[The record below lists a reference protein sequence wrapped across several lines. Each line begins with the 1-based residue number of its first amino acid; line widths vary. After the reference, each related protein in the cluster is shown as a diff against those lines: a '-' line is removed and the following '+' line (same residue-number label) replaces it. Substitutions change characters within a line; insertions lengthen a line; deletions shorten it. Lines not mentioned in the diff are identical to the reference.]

1 MGLALGRATSGQH
14 RPHPRALGLLAVA
27 VLVMAVLAVACAV
40 DSSGVIRAADDDDP
54 AVSSDDV
61 ELATGECTDLLAR
74 LQDGAVE
81 LVGPNGFIGA
91 ASQQNQFGPFFRGGF
106 FEDFG
111 FGVGGQAGTVSV
123 GESAVSVGDH
133 LAVVEGG
140 RLYLFGDDG
149 QVSGSVWLDA
159 LPEARFPTPQ
169 TGLLARENEVVA
181 ISPAVSLRDEAGDPY
196 AATVIQRVDIS
207 DVGEPVIIE
216 RLSVRGEV
224 AGTTD
229 EGDAAHVAIA
239 VPPPALD
246 FLYASTAGGEDA
258 ATEYNQKLLGLTEL
272 EDWLGGYELTVN
284 DADRG
289 PTTTTGL
296 LGGCDVVAAEGADA
310 ALGATVLIDLGT
322 DGGLADLAAT
332 TVLGQGRVTFG
343 TDAIYVLSPRSH
355 AIGFSDPGRQGSPR
369 VVISRIVE
377 GDDGMSIDGIG
388 IMAGSLSSLPTKA
401 ISDDHL
407 MVFTNTFDN
416 FGNGGYQ
423 AASLETVDGE
433 IRQVDK
439 IDLPVQPWD
448 TLTLHAVGGELLVS
462 GQQGSALVDVS
473 DPVDLSVVGVEARW
487 EGGNFVGPP
496 QLAPYT
502 DRAVLS
508 IDPGPV
514 VREFGGIDNF
524 IANMAFGEFGF
535 GWEPW
540 NELQE
545 TVSVSIVEGHPLNGD
560 VVASFEASAFAL
572 WSIASD
578 AEAGEVITG
587 VIGLRTEDDELFD
600 GVLVLRQEGAQLVE
614 IARWPLDAPA
624 PEDFGATECEKVD
637 IQGNLLDI
645 MGLWNQTALR
655 CDDGA
660 PGGMVGHVC
669 TALTIPEISAQDLQN
684 WFGFDNPDAM
694 QDLDDLR
701 AQAAAGSAFQAC
713 QPRAAGVP
721 RVARGLVEDTEGT
734 GRWLV
739 AADSVHR
746 VGGSGAI
753 VGSALI
759 EPPYTS

>member
-1 MGLALGRATSGQH
+1 MGLARGRAPSGRQRH
-14 RPHPRALGLLAVA
+14 RPLAFGLVAVA
-27 VLVMAVLAVACAV
+27 VLVMAVLAAACAV
-40 DSSGVIRAADDDDP
+40 DSSGVIRAADDDVP
-54 AVSSDDV
+54 AGSSDDG
-61 ELATGECTDLLAR
+61 ELATGECAELLTR

-81 LVGPNGFIGA
+81 LVGPNGFIGV
-91 ASQQNQFGPFFRGGF
+91 SPQQNQFGPFFRGGF
-106 FEDFG
+106 IEDFG
-111 FGVGGQAGTVSV
+111 FGFGGQSGTVSV

-133 LAVVEGG
+133 LAIAEGG

-159 LPEARFPTPQ
+159 LSEARFPTPQ
-169 TGLLARENEVVA
+169 TGLLARDDEVVA
-181 ISPAVSLRDEAGDPY
+181 ISPAVSLLDEAGDPY
-196 AATVIQRVDIS
+196 TATVIQRIDVS
-207 DVGEPVIIE
+207 DVGEPAIIE

-229 EGDAAHVAIA
+229 GAGAARVAIA

-246 FLYASTAGGEDA
+246 FLFASTAGGEDA
-258 ATEYNQKLLGLTEL
+258 ATEHNQELLGLTEL

-284 DADRG
+284 DADSG

-296 LGGCDVVAAEGADA
+296 LGGCDVVSAAGADA

-332 TVLGQGRVTFG
+332 TVLGQGQVTFG
-343 TDAIYVLSPRSH
+343 ADATYVLSPRSH
-355 AIGFSDPGRQGSPR
+355 AIGFSDPGRPGSPR

-388 IMAGSLSSLPTKA
+388 IVAGSISTLPTTA

-407 MVFTNTFDN
+407 MVFTNSFDN

-423 AASLETVDGE
+423 AASLETIDGE

-439 IDLPVQPWD
+439 IDLPVQPWE
-448 TLTLHAVGGELLVS
+448 TLTLHAVGRELLIS
-462 GQQGSALVDVS
+462 GQQGAALVDVS
-473 DPVDLSVVGVEARW
+473 DPGDLSVIGVESRW
-487 EGGNFVGPP
+487 EGDNFVGPP

-508 IDPGPV
+508 VDPGPV

-524 IANMAFGEFGF
+524 IENMAFGEFGF

-540 NELQE
+540 NDLQE
-545 TVSVSIVEGHPLNGD
+545 TVSVSIVEGHPLNGE
-560 VVASFEASAFAL
+560 VVASYEASAFAL
-572 WSIASD
+572 WAIASD
-578 AEAGEVITG
+578 AEAGEVIAG

-600 GVLVLRQEGAQLVE
+600 GALLLRQEGGQLVE
-614 IARWPLDAPA
+614 TARWPLDAPA

-637 IQGNLLDI
+637 VQGNLLDI
-645 MGLWNQTALR
+645 MGLWNQTVLR

-669 TALTIPEISAQDLQN
+669 TGLEIPEISAQDLQN
-684 WFGFDNPDAM
+684 WFGFDNPDVM
-694 QDLDDLR
+694 QDLDDLS
-701 AQAAAGSAFQAC
+701 AQAASGSSFQAC

-721 RVARGLVEDTEGT
+721 RVVRGHVEDTAGT

-746 VGGSGAI
+746 VDGSGAI

-759 EPPYTS
+759 EPPYAT